1 MRLPQASKWWVAQ
14 IECGCA
20 GLGPQPPFGVNVQAD
35 PQFQAQ
41 QVRLI
46 QSQVEL
52 DRLLQQLSQEPLL
65 AVDTEAAS
73 FHRFRDRVYL
83 LQLSSRHET
92 AIVDPLAVSN
102 LDSFGAVLADPA
114 IEIVF
119 HDADYD
125 LRLLSQE
132 YGFRATNL
140 FDTRIAAQL
149 LNEPGV
155 GLAALLEK
163 YLGVRLDKRY
173 QRADWSAR
181 PLTREMLDYAA
192 SDTRHLPLLR
202 DILRSQLSERGRLD
216 WAEEEFALLS
226 SNPRTVVEPDEPGYL
241 RLKGAKALRARG
253 LAVLRELHRW
263 RENEARQNDRAAFRI
278 LNNEPMLLM
287 AKSPPHDLAELKA
300 IRGVG
305 AEQAERRGREILAA
319 VQRGLS
325 LPEEELPRLE
335 RPRRPPTD
343 TALEARIERLKN
355 ARNTLAA
362 SYDLPPGILCPN
374 GTLEAIARL
383 NPTTLEQMSKIGEL
397 RRWQLKELG
406 SSLLTVL
413 KQPAA

>member
-1 MRLPQASKWWVAQ
+1 
-14 IECGCA
+14 
-20 GLGPQPPFGVNVQAD
+20 
-35 PQFQAQ
+35 
-41 QVRLI
+41 
-46 QSQVEL
+46 
-52 DRLLQQLSQEPLL
+52 
-65 AVDTEAAS
+65 
-73 FHRFRDRVYL
+73 
-83 LQLSSRHET
+83 
-92 AIVDPLAVSN
+92 
-102 LDSFGAVLADPA
+102 
-114 IEIVF
+114 
-119 HDADYD
+119 
-125 LRLLSQE
+125 
-132 YGFRATNL
+132 
-140 FDTRIAAQL
+140 
-149 LNEPGV
+149 
-155 GLAALLEK
+155 
-163 YLGVRLDKRY
+163 
-173 QRADWSAR
+173 
-181 PLTREMLDYAA
+181 
-192 SDTRHLPLLR
+192 
-202 DILRSQLSERGRLD
+202 
-216 WAEEEFALLS
+216 
-226 SNPRTVVEPDEPGYL
+226 
-241 RLKGAKALRARG
+241 

-383 NPTTLEQMSKIGEL
+383 NPTTLEQLSKIGEL